1 MESNMKKYTLITG
14 ASSGLGEVYAEQYAQ
29 KKQNLILVARR
40 LDRLELIKSRLIA
53 KYPIDVMVL
62 SADLGNAL
70 ALQQFIEEISGYPID
85 RLVNN
90 AGFGHSGAFAEQEAS
105 NIQQMNHV
113 NIDALT
119 MLCHALIP
127 SLKRN
132 KPSEIINVASVAA
145 FVAGPYMAQYYATKA
160 YVLSF
165 SVALREELKKDGISV
180 SVLCPGPTKT
190 EFFDVA
196 NRKEANPTVNL
207 VMMDSQ
213 PVVQASIDN
222 THNAIVVPGMSN
234 KLMVLLLKLVPCV
247 QAAKIVARIQKV
259 KTN

>member
-1 MESNMKKYTLITG
+1 
-14 ASSGLGEVYAEQYAQ
+14 
-29 KKQNLILVARR
+29 VARR
-40 LDRLELIKSRLIA
+40 LERLELLKA
-53 KYPIDVMVL
+53 KLTAQYPIDIIVIR
-62 SADLGNAL
+62 ADLSDAL
-70 ALQQFIEEISGYPID
+70 ALNQFIDEISGYAID

-90 AGFGHSGAFAEQEAS
+90 AGFGHSGSFMDQETS
-105 NIQQMNHV
+105 NIRQMNHV

-119 MLCHALIP
+119 LLCHALIP
-127 SLKRN
+127 NLKRN

-145 FVAGPYMAQYYATKA
+145 FVSGPYMAQYYATKA

-165 SVALREELKKDGISV
+165 SVALREELKKDGIRV

-196 NRKEANPTVNL
+196 NRKEPNPSVNL

-213 PVVQASIDN
+213 PVVQASIDG
-222 THNAIVVPGMSN
+222 THNAIVVPGLSN
-234 KLMVLLLKLVPCV
+234 QIMVALLKVVSRV

>member
-1 MESNMKKYTLITG
+1 MKKYTLITG

-29 KKQNLILVARR
+29 KHQNLILVARR
-40 LDRLELIKSRLIA
+40 LDRLELLKARLIA
-53 KYPIDVMVL
+53 QYPIDVKVIR
-62 SADLGNAL
+62 ADLGSENTL
-70 ALQQFIEEISGYPID
+70 NKFIEEISGYAID

-90 AGFGHSGAFAEQEAS
+90 AGFGHSGAFAEQEMT
-105 NIQQMNHV
+105 NILQMNHV

-119 MLCHALIP
+119 LLCHALIP
-127 SLKRN
+127 NLKRN

-145 FVAGPYMAQYYATKA
+145 FVSGPYMAQYYATKA

-196 NRKEANPTVNL
+196 NRKEPNPSVNL
-207 VMMDSQ
+207 VMMDSK
-213 PVVQASIDN
+213 PVVQASVEGAQE
-222 THNAIVVPGMSN
+222 AIIVPGLSN
-234 KLMVLLLKLVPCV
+234 KIMVLLLKLVSRV
-247 QAAKIVARIQKV
+247 HAAKIVARIQKV

>member
-1 MESNMKKYTLITG
+1 MKKYTLITG

-62 SADLGNAL
+62 STDLGNAL
-70 ALQQFIEEISGYPID
+70 ALQQFIEEISGYAID

-119 MLCHALIP
+119 LLCHALIP
-127 SLKRN
+127 NLKRN

-196 NRKEANPTVNL
+196 NRKEPNPTVNL

-234 KLMVLLLKLVPCV
+234 KLMVLLLKLVPRV

>member
-1 MESNMKKYTLITG
+1 MKKYTLITG
-14 ASSGLGEVYAEQYAQ
+14 ASSGLGEVYAEKYAQ

-40 LDRLELIKSRLIA
+40 LERLELLKAKLIA
-53 KYPIDVMVL
+53 QYPIDIIVIR
-62 SADLGNAL
+62 ADLSDAL
-70 ALQQFIEEISGYPID
+70 ALNQFIDEISGYAID

-90 AGFGHSGAFAEQEAS
+90 AGFGHSGSFMDQETS
-105 NIQQMNHV
+105 NIRQMNHV

-119 MLCHALIP
+119 LLCHALIP
-127 SLKRN
+127 NLKRN

-145 FVAGPYMAQYYATKA
+145 FVSGPYMAQYYATKA

-165 SVALREELKKDGISV
+165 SVALREELKKDGIRV

-196 NRKEANPTVNL
+196 NRKEPNPSVNL

-213 PVVQASIDN
+213 PVVQASIDG
-222 THNAIVVPGMSN
+222 THNAIVVPGLSN
-234 KLMVLLLKLVPCV
+234 QIMVALLKVVSRV

>member
-1 MESNMKKYTLITG
+1 MKKYTLITG

-53 KYPIDVMVL
+53 KYPIDVKVL
-62 SADLGNAL
+62 SADLGDAL
-70 ALQQFIEEISGYPID
+70 ALQQFIENISGYAID

-90 AGFGHSGAFAEQEAS
+90 AGFGHSGAFVEQESS
-105 NIQQMNHV
+105 NILQMNHV

-119 MLCHALIP
+119 LLCHALIP

-160 YVLSF
+160 YVLNF
-165 SVALREELKKDGISV
+165 SLALREELKKDGISV
-180 SVLCPGPTKT
+180 SVLCPGPTQT

-196 NRKEANPTVNL
+196 NRKEPNPSVNL
-207 VMMDSQ
+207 VMMDSK
-213 PVVQASIDN
+213 PVVQASVEGV
-222 THNAIVVPGMSN
+222 HKAIIVPGFSN
-234 KLMVLLLKLVPCV
+234 KLMVLLLKFVPRV

>member
-1 MESNMKKYTLITG
+1 MKKYTLITG
-14 ASSGLGEVYAEQYAQ
+14 ASSGLGEVYAEKYAQ

-40 LDRLELIKSRLIA
+40 LERLELLKA
-53 KYPIDVMVL
+53 KLTAQYPIDIIVIR
-62 SADLGNAL
+62 ADLSDAL
-70 ALQQFIEEISGYPID
+70 ALNQFIDEISGYAID

-90 AGFGHSGAFAEQEAS
+90 AGFGHSGSFMDQETS
-105 NIQQMNHV
+105 NIRQMNHV

-119 MLCHALIP
+119 LLCHALIP
-127 SLKRN
+127 NLKRN

-145 FVAGPYMAQYYATKA
+145 FVSGPYMAQYYATKA

-165 SVALREELKKDGISV
+165 SVALREELKKDGIRV

-196 NRKEANPTVNL
+196 NRKEPNPSVNL

-213 PVVQASIDN
+213 PVVQASIDG
-222 THNAIVVPGMSN
+222 THNAIVVPGLSN
-234 KLMVLLLKLVPCV
+234 QIMVALLKVVSRV

>member
-1 MESNMKKYTLITG
+1 MKKYTLITG

-40 LDRLELIKSRLIA
+40 LDRLELLKARLIA
-53 KYPIDVMVL
+53 KYPIDVLVF

-70 ALQQFIEEISGYPID
+70 ALRQFIEDISGYAID
-85 RLVNN
+85 RLINN
-90 AGFGHSGAFAEQEAS
+90 AGFGHSGPFAEQDFTHIA
-105 NIQQMNHV
+105 QMNHV

-119 MLCHALIP
+119 LLCHALIP

-132 KPSEIINVASVAA
+132 KPSQIINVASVAA
-145 FVAGPYMAQYYATKA
+145 FVSGPYMAQYYATKA

-165 SVALREELKKDGISV
+165 SIALREELKKDGISV
-180 SVLCPGPTKT
+180 SALCPGPTQT

-196 NRKEANPTVNL
+196 NRKEPNPTVNK

-213 PVVQASIDN
+213 PVVQASVDGAHKAVI
-222 THNAIVVPGMSN
+222 VPGLSN
-234 KLMVLLLKLVPCV
+234 KVMVLLLKFVPRV
-247 QAAKIVARIQKV
+247 HAAKIVARIQVV
-259 KTN
+259 KSN